1 MVALGEKFNPPSLLY
16 EHFQILQLAFTLPM
30 QNNFSDCILN
40 YFNQLER
47 YTSSSV
53 QKMQKLNLNFRMQEI
68 HDFCK
73 MISKV
78 PKVIRNT
85 HNNIR
90 TNIQLNNHMVL
101 TKQLFSII
109 CCIRIKL
116 TKWKH
121 FK

>member
-1 MVALGEKFNPPSLLY
+1 
-16 EHFQILQLAFTLPM
+16 M

-101 TKQLFSII
+101 TKQLFSISAV
-109 CCIRIKL
+109 
-116 TKWKH
+116 
-121 FK
+121 